1 MAPKLYSIDA
11 SPPCRATLMLAKA
24 IGLTLDVHNLDQGG
38 EHLKPEYLKINP
50 EHTVPTLDD
59 GGFVIWDSHAI
70 NLYLLEKYG
79 NIDGLYSRDLKTKAL
94 INQRLHFDSGVAF
107 SLLLRIAYIRIEIMA
122 PKLYSIDASPPCRAT
137 LMLAKAI
144 GLTLDVYN
152 LDLMGGEHLKPEYL
166 KINPQHTVPT
176 LDDDGFIIWDSHAIN
191 LYLLEKYGNIDALY
205 SRDFKTKA
213 LINQRLHFDSGVAFS
228 LLLRI
233 AKPIRLKQT
242 KIIPDNLKGE
252 IRDTYGFLNSFL
264 EGNKWTC
271 GDRVTIADIQLAAT
285 ISCIQLFEPL
295 TDSYPN
301 VQRWLSNC
309 EQQPWYQPNLKGLND
324 FNNLFTSLINA

>member
-1 MAPKLYSIDA
+1 MAPK
-11 SPPCRATLMLAKA
+11 
-24 IGLTLDVHNLDQGG
+24 V
-38 EHLKPEYLKINP
+38 
-50 EHTVPTLDD
+50 
-59 GGFVIWDSHAI
+59 
-70 NLYLLEKYG
+70 
-79 NIDGLYSRDLKTKAL
+79 
-94 INQRLHFDSGVAF
+94 
-107 SLLLRIAYIRIEIMA
+107 
-122 PKLYSIDASPPCRAT
+122 YSIDASPPCRAT

-152 LDLMGGEHLKPEYL
+152 LNLLEGEHLKPEYL

-191 LYLLEKYGNIDALY
+191 LYLLEKYD
-205 SRDFKTKA
+205 
-213 LINQRLHFDSGVAFS
+213 QRLHFDSGVAFS

-242 KIIPDNLKGE
+242 KLIPDNLKGE
-252 IRDTYGFLNSFL
+252 VRDTYGFLNAFL
-264 EGNKWTC
+264 EGKKWTC
-271 GDRVTIADIQLAAT
+271 GDKVTIADIHLAAT
-285 ISCIQLFEPL
+285 ISSIQLFEPI

-309 EQQPWYQPNLKGLND
+309 EQQSWYQPNLKGLND